1 LQTKQH
7 WQLEIKPK
15 SGLLDLKLREFW
27 QYRDLL
33 LLFVRR
39 ELVPTYKQTILGP
52 LWFVLQPLL
61 TTLVYSIVFGM
72 VARIPTDGA
81 PQLLFY
87 LPGIV
92 LWNFFST
99 SFLKSSSTLV
109 ANTHIFGK
117 VYFPRLVIPVSGLL
131 ASMVNFGIQFCLFL
145 VIFSVYYFTGSK
157 VNPSAW
163 ILAFPALI
171 LIVSTYSLGL
181 GLIVSSLTIRYRD
194 LTHFLSFGVQLL
206 MYATPIIYPA
216 SIIPANYK
224 WVSYVNPLS
233 PIFEAF
239 RFSFLGSGLFNI
251 LHLLLSFVVGVLIM
265 FIGIV
270 MFNQAQRTSIDTV

>member
-1 LQTKQH
+1 
-7 WQLEIKPK
+7 
-15 SGLLDLKLREFW
+15 
-27 QYRDLL
+27 
-33 LLFVRR
+33 
-39 ELVPTYKQTILGP
+39 
-52 LWFVLQPLL
+52 
-61 TTLVYSIVFGM
+61 M

-117 VYFPRLVIPVSGLL
+117 VYFPRLVLPVSGLI
-131 ASMVNFGIQFCLFL
+131 ASMVNFGIQFLLFIT
-145 VIFSVYYFTGSK
+145 IFLFYYSTGAK
-157 VNPSAW
+157 VNPSGW
-163 ILAFPALI
+163 ILLFPALL
-171 LIVSTYSLGL
+171 LIISCYSLGL

-206 MYATPIIYPA
+206 MYATPIIYPS
-216 SIIPANYK
+216 SIIPAAYK

-233 PIFEAF
+233 PLFEAF
-239 RFSFLGSGLFNI
+239 RYAFLGNGLLDLPHIFM
-251 LHLLLSFVVGVLIM
+251 SFCAGLIVL
-265 FIGIV
+265 FIGLV
-270 MFNQAQRTSIDTV
+270 MFNQAQRTAIDTV

>member
-1 LQTKQH
+1 MQTKH
-7 WQLEIKPK
+7 YWQLEIKPK

-39 ELVPTYKQTILGP
+39 ELVPTYKQTVLGP

-145 VIFSVYYFTGSK
+145 TIFAGYYFTGSK
-157 VNPSAW
+157 VSPSAW
-163 ILAFPALI
+163 IFAFPALI
-171 LIVSTYSLGL
+171 LILSTYSLGL

-224 WVSYVNPLS
+224 WVSYANPLS
-233 PIFEAF
+233 PVFEAF
-239 RFSFLGSGLFNI
+239 RFSFLGTGVFNVP
-251 LHLLLSFVVGVLIM
+251 HLLVSFVFGLVVL
-265 FIGIV
+265 FLGIV
-270 MFNQAQRTSIDTV
+270 LFNQAQRTSIDTV